1 MRYPLHRPSPALA
14 HASWLLALLLT
25 SAAALAADAVPESDP
40 AKVPEM
46 RAGSGIL
53 LGYLARK
60 DLPNSLALL
69 PPPPAPGSSALA
81 ADEEAHQKAKAQRSP
96 ARFALA
102 ASDAVLKFP
111 AAAATFS
118 CTLGVP
124 ISQQATPHLNMLLRR
139 SLTDAGLATYAAK
152 DHYQRQRPFVRFA
165 EPTCSPQ
172 DEAALAKDGSYPS
185 GHASLGW
192 AWGLVLTEVAPERAQ
207 GLLER
212 AYAFGQSRA
221 ICGVHWQSDVD
232 AGRLVAA
239 ATVARLQSSADF
251 RAQLALARAE
261 VVAARAKGAQP
272 EGDCAAEATTLA
284 AGKRTP

>member
-1 MRYPLHRPSPALA
+1 MRYPLPGPSSALA
-14 HASWLLALLLT
+14 HTSWLAALLLS
-25 SAAALAADAVPESDP
+25 SAAVLAADAVPESDP
-40 AKVPEM
+40 AKVPEI

-53 LGYLARK
+53 MGYLARK

-69 PPPPAPGSSALA
+69 PPPPAAGSMALA

-96 ARFALA
+96 ARLALA
-102 ASDAVLKFP
+102 TSDAGLRFP

-118 CTLGVP
+118 CALGVP
-124 ISQQATPHLNMLLRR
+124 ISAQATPHLTMLLRR

-192 AWGLVLTEVAPERAQ
+192 AWGLLLTEVAPDRAQ
-207 GLLER
+207 TLLER
-212 AYAFGQSRA
+212 GHAFGQSRA

-232 AGRLVAA
+232 AGRLVAS

-272 EGDCAAEATTLA
+272 EGDCTAEAATLA
-284 AGKRTP
+284 ASKGTP